1 MPDKPSHLEQGQA
14 ERARRL
20 HDKIE
25 QLKAGRPAKEEPA
38 KTKSIKEQL
47 DERSREQQR
56 SEET

>member
-25 QLKAGRPAKEEPA
+25 QLKSGAPIKQKPGKQ
-38 KTKSIKEQL
+38 KSLKEQI
-47 DERSREQQR
+47 DERSHEQKHTE
-56 SEET
+56 S